1 MDDVAKYGIIG
12 CAGIGN
18 THAEAVKETERAEL
32 VACMDLDP
40 DAASEFAEAHDV
52 SEIYEDITAMI
63 EQSDVDAVSVC
74 TPSGTHSDVIVEAAQ
89 AGANILCEKPLDVFA
104 DRMDTAIEACE
115 TAGVT
120 LAGVYQKRFN
130 PANQRAKKAIED
142 GELGEM
148 ILGDTRLKW
157 FRPQSYYDSGGW
169 RGTREMDG
177 GVLMNQAIHQID
189 LLAWLM
195 GGITEVTA
203 LSDTLARDLECEDTA
218 AFAVRF
224 ESGALGTIEGT
235 TAVKGGKTTTE
246 LNGTE
251 GSITLDGSG
260 ISHFAVGT
268 GEESRWH
275 AETEQVEV
283 DLSEQEWGTHHQL
296 ALEDFV
302 EAILDGREPAVSGH
316 EARHAVD
323 VILAAYA
330 SNVRGETVAVADV
343 RDGNIRG
350 PEVRTED
357 G

>member
-1 MDDVAKYGIIG
+1 MSKSLRYGIIG

-18 THAEAVKETERAEL
+18 THAEAVKKTDRAEL
-32 VACMDLDP
+32 VACADLDP
-40 DAASEFAEAHDV
+40 EAASEFADSHDV
-52 SEIYEDITAMI
+52 SETYEDITAMI
-63 EQSDVDAVSVC
+63 TQSDVDAVSVC
-74 TPSGTHSDVIVEAAQ
+74 TPSGTHSQVIVEAAE

-104 DRMDTAIEACE
+104 DRMDRAIDACDA
-115 TAGVT
+115 AGVK

-130 PANQRAKKAIED
+130 AANQRAKEAIES
-142 GELGEM
+142 GELGEP

-169 RGTREMDG
+169 RGTRDMDG

-195 GGITEVTA
+195 GGISEVTA
-203 LSDTLARDLECEDTA
+203 ITDRLSRDLECEDTA

-224 ESGALGTIEGT
+224 KSGALGTIEGT

-251 GSITLDGSG
+251 GSITIDGSG

-275 AETEQVEV
+275 AETEQIEV
-283 DLSEQEWGTHHQL
+283 DLDEQEWGTHHQL
-296 ALEDFV
+296 VIEDFV
-302 EAILDGREPAVSGH
+302 GAILDDREPSVPGH

-343 RDGNIRG
+343 RDGIITG
-350 PEVRTED
+350 PEVRTGNE
-357 G
+357 